1 MNARRELRELP
12 GSDCGEPDRAARIGD
27 VDPARPLALS
37 LHLRD
42 PDAAAHPPGSAADLA
57 ALARPLTRKQLADR
71 RRRRFAEAGRKVAA
85 FAAEAGLDVVDINLP
100 RRRIRLAGSA
110 AQAARA
116 FEARLALY
124 ERDGR
129 RFHARSGTLSLPD
142 AIAPWVQSVLGLDAR
157 TRVRRAVPHVADAGQ
172 GGAGGPDGL
181 WPNAMAQLY
190 GITTQEGAAGQCI
203 GLVELAGGYAADDL
217 AAAAQ
222 RMGVARPKVTD
233 VGLLGGANAF
243 DQGTPADREVALDL
257 QVVAG
262 AAPGAAIAVYFAPW
276 DKFADAVL
284 DAVHDNRRKPTVLS
298 ISWGVAE
305 SAWMADELA
314 VMNRALRDA
323 AQLGITVT
331 AAAGDALA
339 TDGQFGAH
347 AHVDFPAS
355 SPYVLGCGGTRITL
369 APDGR
374 SIADEVVWKDGT
386 SGTGGGISDRFD
398 VPDFQ
403 AGLALPASANGDGRK
418 GRGVPDLAAAA
429 ALVNGYRTVVAGVEA
444 VQPGTSAVAPLIAA
458 LVALANARRGKPLGL
473 VNPFLYANASLFRPI
488 TQGDNISRGVGYQA
502 GPGWNAC
509 CGLGAP
515 KGAAILAALAAVA

>member
-1 MNARRELRELP
+1 MSARRELP

-42 PDAAAHPPGSAADLA
+42 PDAAAPSPGSAADLA

-71 RRRRFAEAGRKVAA
+71 RRRRFGEAGRKIAA
-85 FAAEAGLDVVDINLP
+85 FAAAAGLDVVDINLP

-110 AQAARA
+110 EQAARA
-116 FEARLALY
+116 FDTRLALY

-129 RFHARSGTLSLPD
+129 DFHARSGMLSLPE
-142 AIAPWVQSVLGLDAR
+142 AIAPWVESVLGLDGR
-157 TRVRRAVPHVADAGQ
+157 TKVRRATPHVADADT
-172 GGAGGPDGL
+172 GAGGPDGL
-181 WPNAMAQLY
+181 WPSTMAQLY
-190 GITTQEGAAGQCI
+190 GIASEEGAAGQCI
-203 GLVELAGGYAADDL
+203 GVVELAGGYAAGDL

-222 RMGVARPKVTD
+222 RMDVALPKVTD
-233 VGLLGGANAF
+233 VGIAGGANAF
-243 DQGTPADREVALDL
+243 GQGTSADREVALDL

-276 DKFADAVL
+276 EKFADAVL

-305 SAWMADELA
+305 SAWMPDELA
-314 VMNRALRDA
+314 IMNRALRDA

-339 TDGQFGAH
+339 TDGQFGAR

-374 SIADEVVWKDGT
+374 SIADEVVWNDGT

-403 AGLALPASANGDGRK
+403 AALALPASANGDGRK

-429 ALVNGYRTVVAGVEA
+429 ARVNGYRTIVAGAEA
-444 VQPGTSAVAPLIAA
+444 VQPGTSAVAPLMAA
-458 LVALANARRGKPLGL
+458 LIALANARRGKPLGL
-473 VNPFLYANASLFRPI
+473 INPFLYANASLFRPV
-488 TQGDNISRGVGYQA
+488 TQGNNINRGVGYQA

-515 KGAAILAALAAVA
+515 KGDMILAALTAVA